1 MALEHRYLNIK
12 RRATHRVEATF
23 AYCNYMRVHGS
34 FFHQRPQNIGL
45 AGSPGMNADGEP
57 SAVVGQLL
65 RFDVDHGIVF
75 GQMGMY
81 VCEVLHGTG
90 S

>member
-34 FFHQRPQNIGL
+34 FSTNGHKIS
-45 AGSPGMNADGEP
+45 ASPARQG
-57 SAVVGQLL
+57 
-65 RFDVDHGIVF
+65 
-75 GQMGMY
+75 
-81 VCEVLHGTG
+81 
-90 S
+90 